1 MSYLLEIYS
10 THNMWKKRITHT
22 LSSIDNN
29 FSIMVPK
36 ENNEIVIFSNDCV
49 GKMLLNKMDFFE
61 KYYPISSEYNFID
74 WIMLSVNCEL
84 KDITKLSIYD
94 LGVFRAIC
102 RIYELGNNMM
112 TYKMILHEL
121 TGVKS
126 KSPRKNQIDDIKNS
140 IEKMSLID
148 ITVCLSKKNIFCADK
163 KEIIKEKLI
172 YNISKS
178 GEFFINGNYSQTSGI
193 KLFRYPLLYRM
204 LDDYYKINRLS
215 SKIIEVPISSTRTN
229 IEVKEYLLYK
239 IENSKYKKNKK
250 DRISFEEIYKDL
262 EVKVSSQKRKTRN
275 AIMSILNYWVEVRY
289 IKSFN
294 TIKNKNR
301 YMEIT
306 IEL

>member
-1 MSYLLEIYS
+1 MYKNITKIVETSLDVKCIKNNYTFNDPFLPGAKKLLKELYIITDNKIIKNKDLYIFYFNKNLIDFNESLNVFDEKLKKLINNFVDLNNQEIDVMSYLLEIYS
-10 THNMWKKRITHT
+10 THNMWKKRITYT

-94 LGVFRAIC
+94 LG
-102 RIYELGNNMM
+102 NDMM

-140 IEKMSLID
+140 IEK
-148 ITVCLSKKNIFCADK
+148 N
-163 KEIIKEKLI
+163 E
-172 YNISKS
+172 
-178 GEFFINGNYSQTSGI
+178 
-193 KLFRYPLLYRM
+193 P
-204 LDDYYKINRLS
+204 
-215 SKIIEVPISSTRTN
+215 
-229 IEVKEYLLYK
+229 
-239 IENSKYKKNKK
+239 
-250 DRISFEEIYKDL
+250 
-262 EVKVSSQKRKTRN
+262 
-275 AIMSILNYWVEVRY
+275 
-289 IKSFN
+289 
-294 TIKNKNR
+294 NR
-301 YMEIT
+301 YYSLFE
-306 IEL
+306 